1 MGSELDVKIFF
12 LLQPAGVGQGVATPL
27 VGAFYHHFLQSLS
40 DRFLMRQQIPFGID
54 FYVRQRGLLLSESVA
69 RLQAWICMVPPA
81 WTQEELESHRLAFRF
96 VELRP
101 VGDASPLSLH
111 WGRRATYH
119 IPIVLDYAAARSPN
133 QADQSDPENKRHCER
148 EQGASPLFFIHVYIC
163 ENWPRKGSRGSP
175 LS

>member
-1 MGSELDVKIFF
+1 MT
-12 LLQPAGVGQGVATPL
+12 AAAMTTATISDKVMLP
-27 VGAFYHHFLQSLS
+27 SLS
-40 DRFLMRQQIPFGID
+40 TILQEFAFQIETVVIRIRCTASGMD
-54 FYVRQRGLLLSESVA
+54 LHGS
-69 RLQAWICMVPPA
+69 PA
-81 WTQEELESHRLAFRF
+81 WTQEELESHRLAFCF

-119 IPIVLDYAAARSPN
+119 IPIVLDYAAAKSPN

-163 ENWPRKGSRGSP
+163 ENWPKKGSRGSP